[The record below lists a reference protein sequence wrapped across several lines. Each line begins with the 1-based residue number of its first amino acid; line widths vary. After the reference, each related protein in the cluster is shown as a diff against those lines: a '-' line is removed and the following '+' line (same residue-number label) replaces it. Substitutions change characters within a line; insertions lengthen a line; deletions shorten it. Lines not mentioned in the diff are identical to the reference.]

1 MTTHIPASVYLKS
14 EIAKDP
20 KSQCALLI
28 SKFFASTFKASSAFI
43 PDNSSPLLPLLTDY
57 DVTST
62 QSMKYALI

>member
-20 KSQCALLI
+20 KSQCALF